1 MHISGLDPPK
11 FGYEEVA
18 VNDRLDVADAQF
30 VNVLHTSAGILSY
43 PEAIGHVDF
52 FPNGDVVPQV
62 GCPEE
67 SPIDI
72 SKC

>member
-1 MHISGLDPPK
+1 MD
-11 FGYEEVA
+11 
-18 VNDRLDVADAQF
+18 DRLDVGDAQF

-72 SKC
+72 SKYESRVGPTR